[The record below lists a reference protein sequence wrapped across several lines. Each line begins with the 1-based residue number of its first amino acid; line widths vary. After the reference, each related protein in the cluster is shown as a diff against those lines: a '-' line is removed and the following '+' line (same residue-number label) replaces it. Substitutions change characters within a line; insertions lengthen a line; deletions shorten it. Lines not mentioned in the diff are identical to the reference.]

1 MGFRPYTHLMQTQ
14 MDPVAI
20 TQNLVRMD
28 TVNPPGNEER
38 AAEYLAGFL
47 EAAGFKLQRV
57 PFQPGRSGLVAVLRR
72 GDGPYL
78 CFSGHLDTVPVGDAE
93 WTTDPFSGEIRGDR
107 LYGRGASDMKS
118 GVAAMTSAAI
128 SCAVDKDLRS
138 NLLLAYSA
146 AEETGCE
153 GARSIAEHVPLLG
166 EVGAIVVAEP
176 TDNAVYVG
184 HKGAL
189 WLELGFRGVTAHG
202 AMPHLGKNAVCA
214 AASVVNRLCEI
225 GPEIG
230 PRGPLGPPTLNV
242 GTFRGGMNINSVPD
256 AAEIQIDIRLVPG
269 FSPEE
274 ALQRVRSICGP
285 DTDIRTVLELPA
297 VYTDPTV
304 PWVQEVVSIT
314 RQAGIADTGNP
325 GLSYFTDAGVLQPA
339 CVGAPTVF
347 LGPGTPD
354 LAHQTDEW
362 CSVAQI
368 RQAHDL
374 FTAISRAYH
383 Y

>member
-1 MGFRPYTHLMQTQ
+1 
-14 MDPVAI
+14 
-20 TQNLVRMD
+20 MD

-38 AAEYLAGFL
+38 AVEYLARLL
-47 EAAGFKLQRV
+47 EGAGFELQRV
-57 PFQPGRSGLVAVLRR
+57 PFQPGRSGLVAVLNRC
-72 GDGPYL
+72 DGPYL

-118 GVAAMTSAAI
+118 GVAVMTSAAI
-128 SCAVDKDLRS
+128 SCAADKEFRS
-138 NLLLAYSA
+138 NLLLVYSP

-153 GARSIAEHVPLLG
+153 GARVIAEQVPLLS

-202 AMPHLGKNAVCA
+202 AMPHLGRNAVHA
-214 AASVVNRLCEI
+214 AAAVVGRLAELGSEI
-225 GPEIG
+225 GPS
-230 PRGPLGPPTLNV
+230 GPLGPPTLNV

-256 AAEIQIDIRLVPG
+256 AAEIGIDIRMVPG
-269 FSPEE
+269 FSSDE
-274 ALQRVRSICGP
+274 ALEKIRSVCGP
-285 DTDIRTVLELPA
+285 DTSIRTVLELPA

-304 PWVQEVVSIT
+304 LWVQEVLSIT
-314 RQAGIADTGNP
+314 RQAGVDDTGNP
-325 GLSYFTDAGVLQPA
+325 GLSYFTDASVLQPA
-339 CVGAPTVF
+339 CAGAPTIF

-374 FTAISRAYH
+374 FIGISRNCREEW
-383 Y
+383 